1 MSDFGDYLKNLREA
15 KGFTLNQTAAYSG
28 ISAAQLSRIENGKRG
43 VPKPLTIK
51 ALSIA
56 LKADYNELMKVA
68 GYIDAQ
74 EPKPHK
80 NSNDNNLSIEL
91 SNEKDVA
98 KRLEKVKKD
107 LENAEDGDGY
117 MLMGEPISEEA
128 KQSIIEAMEFAIRQS
143 NRINKK
149 YTPKKYR
156 KE

>member
-1 MSDFGDYLKNLREA
+1 KHLEKMVIAMCLGNRLRSEREKRRWSQLEVAKRIGITNAVLSNYERGSRDPDTSTLKKLADLYEVSVDYLL
-15 KGFTLNQTAAYSG
+15 GTL
-28 ISAAQLSRIENGKRG
+28 SASEIL
-43 VPKPLTIK
+43 L
-51 ALSIA
+51 
-56 LKADYNELMKVA
+56 NEK
-68 GYIDAQ
+68 
-74 EPKPHK
+74 
-80 NSNDNNLSIEL
+80 
-91 SNEKDVA
+91 NEKDVA

-107 LENAEDGDGY
+107 LENAEDDDGY